1 MKHIAVSELSTI
13 ADVHPAKAGM
23 SRRERLER
31 WAKCLERK
39 PDSELR
45 TLHGIEYGPRDQR
58 LAARA
63 DNSPLTV
70 AYCDPVLREAG
81 LASDR
86 LGDALSFFDMSER
99 DAHRVFCSCL
109 YGAKM
114 HAGEVAHRVR
124 RLANPRAG
132 MLPLALG
139 AVIVATAIPMLAF
152 VLG

>member
-13 ADVHPAKAGM
+13 ADVHPPKAGM

-31 WAKCLERK
+31 WAECLERN
-39 PDSELR
+39 PDAELR
-45 TLHGIEYGPRDQR
+45 TLHGIEYGPREQR
-58 LAARA
+58 LAART

-70 AYCDPVLREAG
+70 AYSDPVLREEG
-81 LASDR
+81 LASDK
-86 LGDALSFFDMSER
+86 LGDALSFFDISER

-114 HAGEVAHRVR
+114 HAGEVALRVR
-124 RLANPRAG
+124 RMANPRAG
-132 MLPLALG
+132 LLPLALG
-139 AVIVATAIPMLAF
+139 AVVVAGAIPMLAF

>member
-1 MKHIAVSELSTI
+1 
-13 ADVHPAKAGM
+13 M
-23 SRRERLER
+23 SRKERLER
-31 WAKCLERK
+31 WAECLERS
-39 PDSELR
+39 PDDELR

-70 AYCDPVLREAG
+70 AYNDPVLREEG

-86 LGDALSFFDMSER
+86 LGDALGFFDMSER

-114 HAGEVAHRVR
+114 QAGEVAHRVR
-124 RLANPRAG
+124 RLANPRAAV
-132 MLPLALG
+132 LPLALG
-139 AVIVATAIPMLAF
+139 AAVVVAAIPMLAF

>member
-13 ADVHPAKAGM
+13 ADVHPPRAGM
-23 SRRERLER
+23 SRKERLER
-31 WAKCLERK
+31 WAECLERN
-39 PDSELR
+39 PDKELR

-70 AYCDPVLREAG
+70 AYSDPVLREEG

-109 YGAKM
+109 YGAQM
-114 HAGEVAHRVR
+114 HAGEVAYRVR
-124 RLANPRAG
+124 RLASPRAG

-139 AVIVATAIPMLAF
+139 AAVVATAIPMLAF